1 MIATVEHKGRKFK
14 VGGEFIDG
22 KAAFEACEKF
32 VASRGWTGCKMIFE
46 KTDDE
51 LETTM
56 KI

>member
-1 MIATVEHKGRKFK
+1 MIAMLERNNRKFK
-14 VGGEFIDG
+14 IGEFIDG
-22 KAAFEACEKF
+22 KAAFEACTKF
-32 VASRGWTGCKMIFE
+32 ATNKGWTGCKMIFE